1 MVVCSRNMAS
11 LTKSWIILTLPIS
24 VFFISENYLEF
35 FRLAIFLRTT
45 KTGIFSLFR
54 SGSFRNES
62 LRALYRQ
69 NTNGTIQNGDLGLEG
84 GILEG

>member
-1 MVVCSRNMAS
+1 MSDKTLDNFDAS
-11 LTKSWIILTLPIS
+11 NFSFLSAKIIW
-24 VFFISENYLEF
+24 NF

>member
-24 VFFISENYLEF
+24 VFYQRKLSG
-35 FRLAIFLRTT
+35 IFQTSHIPRTDHQNRY
-45 KTGIFSLFR
+45 FSLFR